1 MSLDQL
7 ANLGEA
13 IGGFAVVLSLLYLG
27 YELRTNTKTPRVSK
41 AAQSSESRSDLNVSY
56 SQDPAILDLVRRTHV
71 EKCES
76 GSLSMEE
83 RTRWSYYCG
92 SIMQRCEA
100 EYFLKEAGIH
110 PESVYNNRIANV
122 ISWMELPAC
131 ETGGTEKSPPQCSR
145 EISLIVNF
153 LSRGELNSA

>member
-13 IGGFAVVLSLLYLG
+13 IGGIAVVLSLLYLG
-27 YELRTNTKTPRVSK
+27 YELRANTRTLRASK
-41 AAQSSESRSDLNVSY
+41 AAQSSESWSDLNVSW
-56 SQDPAILDLVRRTHV
+56 SQDPAILDLVRKAHV

-76 GSLSMEE
+76 ESLSIEE
-83 RTRWSYYCG
+83 RIRWSFYCR

-110 PESVYNNRIANV
+110 PESVYNNRITNLR
-122 ISWMELPAC
+122 SWMELPAWRDWW
-131 ETGGTEKSPPQCSR
+131 ER
-145 EISLIVNF
+145 EEATSMFSQDFVNSVF
-153 LSRGELNSA
+153 PKNK